1 MTTTAR
7 AATFTVHAIPAE
19 ELERVRRR
27 GRDVAGNEPT
37 PFGAAGS
44 PLRCCLRRATAADEV
59 VLISHAPLRERSP
72 WREVGPVFVH
82 ARACP
87 GYDERAGLPP
97 EVRTGPRVL
106 RGYRADGSLDYDA
119 IRTVGAGEDIG
130 PALDELLAV
139 PGLREVH
146 VRAAV
151 EQCFTYL
158 VRPASAVDG

>member
-1 MTTTAR
+1 MTTTAP
-7 AATFTVHAIPAE
+7 ATAFTVHAIPAE
-19 ELERVRRR
+19 ELEQVRRR
-27 GRDVAGNEPT
+27 GRDVAGNEPV
-37 PFGAAGS
+37 PFEATGS
-44 PLRCCLRRATAADEV
+44 PLRCCLRRATGTDEA
-59 VLISHAPLRERSP
+59 VLISHAPSSERSP

-82 ARACP
+82 AQACP

-119 IRTVGAGEDIG
+119 IRAVGAGEDIG

-146 VRAAV
+146 VRSAI
-151 EQCFTYL
+151 EQCFAYL
-158 VRPASAVDG
+158 VRPGRGRAV

>member
-1 MTTTAR
+1 MTTTAS
-7 AATFTVHAIPAE
+7 AIAFTVHAIPSD
-19 ELERVRRR
+19 ELEQVRRR
-27 GRDVAGNEPT
+27 GRDVAGNEPA
-37 PFGAAGS
+37 PFEAIGS

-59 VLISHAPLRERSP
+59 VLISHAPLREQSP

-82 ARACP
+82 AGSCP

-106 RGYRADGSLDYDA
+106 RGYRADGSLGYDA

-139 PGLREVH
+139 AGLGEIH
-146 VRAAV
+146 VRSAI

-158 VRPASAVDG
+158 VRPASTVDR